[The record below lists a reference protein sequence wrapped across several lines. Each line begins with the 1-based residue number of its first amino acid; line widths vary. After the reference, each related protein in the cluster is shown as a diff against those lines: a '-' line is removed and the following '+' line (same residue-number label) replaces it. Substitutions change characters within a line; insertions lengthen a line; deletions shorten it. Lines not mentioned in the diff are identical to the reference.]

1 MCSLHLLKIEVAYQE
16 SEETTN
22 VANLTGFKRDND
34 GAYIEKAPTA
44 NLQYAIDFTDYL
56 NSGDSISSAT
66 VAISTASGDSTNDL
80 RLPTNAATD
89 VLIAGAVVSVRLR
102 GGTLGNVYNVDVTIV
117 TSNGD
122 TDVRRFRVVIT
133 NKNL

>member
-1 MCSLHLLKIEVAYQE
+1 M
-16 SEETTN
+16 
-22 VANLTGFKRDND
+22 ANLTGFKRDNE

-44 NLQYAIDFTDYL
+44 NIKYAVDFTDYL
-56 NSGDSISSAT
+56 NSGDAISSAS
-66 VAISTASGDSTNDL
+66 VAIESITGDTSPL
-80 RLPTNAATD
+80 AFPTNAATD

-102 GGTLGNVYNVDVTIV
+102 GGTLGNVYNVDITIV